1 MGVWLPAAW
10 TLAGMIPLENLP
22 AAWREFQAGGDPRLR
37 EALIDHYAALV
48 PYIAR
53 RVAANAP
60 AHVDREEFISYGYF
74 GLIDA
79 VDRFEPGR
87 GIKFETYATK
97 RIRGAI
103 LDGLR
108 SEDNLTRLA
117 RKRIKDAR
125 LVMAEYEAR
134 FNREPT
140 IEEIAA
146 QLGVTTAELS
156 SALQLENTGSMPEQV
171 VDLGGDDPEVELEV
185 ADARSRLAERV
196 ARLPERDRAFVLLY
210 YCQAMTLIDVGAELG
225 VSDSRAGQI
234 RLEVLR
240 ALRG

>member
-1 MGVWLPAAW
+1 
-10 TLAGMIPLENLP
+10 MIPLEDLP
-22 AAWREFQAGGDPRLR
+22 QAWAEFQAGGDAQLR

-87 GIKFETYATK
+87 GIKFETYASK

-117 RKRIKDAR
+117 RKRVKDAR
-125 LVMAEYEAR
+125 LVMAEFEAR
-134 FNREPT
+134 YSREPS
-140 IEEIAA
+140 IEETASR
-146 QLGVTTAELS
+146 LGITSAELS
-156 SALQLENTGSMPEQV
+156 SALQLENAGTMPEQV
-171 VDLGGDDPEVELEV
+171 VDVAGDDPEVELQV
-185 ADARSRLAERV
+185 ADARDRLAERV
-196 ARLPERDRAFVLLY
+196 SWLSERDRAFVLLY
-210 YCQAMTLIDVGAELG
+210 YCQAMTLIDVGALLG

-240 ALRG
+240 ALRR

>member
-1 MGVWLPAAW
+1 
-10 TLAGMIPLENLP
+10 MIPLENLP
-22 AAWREFQAGGDPRLR
+22 AAWQEFQGTRDPQLR

-87 GIKFETYATK
+87 GIKFETYASK

-117 RKRIKDAR
+117 RKRVKDAR
-125 LVMAEYEAR
+125 VVMAEFEAR
-134 FNREPT
+134 YNREPT
-140 IEEIAA
+140 IEETAA
-146 QLGVTTAELS
+146 HLGITSSELS
-156 SALQLENTGSMPEQV
+156 SALQLESAGTMPDQV
-171 VDLGGDDPEVELEV
+171 VDRAGDDPEVELQV
-185 ADARSRLAERV
+185 ADARDRLADRVSRLS
-196 ARLPERDRAFVLLY
+196 ERDRAFVLLY
-210 YCQAMTLIDVGAELG
+210 YCQAMTLIDVGSLLG

>member
-1 MGVWLPAAW
+1 
-10 TLAGMIPLENLP
+10 MIPLENLP
-22 AAWREFQAGGDPRLR
+22 AAWQEFQGNRDPQLR

-108 SEDNLTRLA
+108 QEDNLTRLA

-125 LVMAEYEAR
+125 VVMAEFEAEH
-134 FNREPT
+134 NREPST
-140 IEEIAA
+140 DEVAER
-146 QLGVTTAELS
+146 LGITVAELS
-156 SALQLENTGSMPEQV
+156 NALQLENAGTMPEQV
-171 VDLGGDDPEVELEV
+171 VDMGGDDPEVELQV
-185 ADARSRLAERV
+185 ADARERLADRVSRLS
-196 ARLPERDRAFVLLY
+196 ERDRAFVLLY
-210 YCQAMTLIDVGAELG
+210 YCQSMTLIDVGAQLG

-240 ALRG
+240 ALRR